1 MGLEQIIPG
10 RLLAWYAGTDEDEPA
25 ITGAVPADWTSLA
38 DNYIEP
44 GGITLE
50 YQDDLEPVDLLK
62 DMAPVAM
69 RRVREQVQ
77 VQFTIMDM
85 HLDTFAR
92 FFNSNSI
99 TDTAAVSG
107 TSPGYQSMDLA
118 RGNSVSA
125 FRLLFRG
132 RSPYAAATPG
142 NAAWISQIWLPKVY
156 CASISPITYS
166 RSTLSYQVTCMS
178 LQDDTNG
185 LGKIRMVDALT

>member
-25 ITGAVPADWTSLA
+25 ITGDVPNDWTKLA
-38 DNYIEP
+38 DDYIEP

-50 YQDDLEPVDLLK
+50 YQDDLEPIDLLK
-62 DMAPVAM
+62 DMAPAAM

-85 HLDTFAR
+85 HLDTLAR
-92 FFNSNSI
+92 FMNGNSI

-107 TSPGYQSMDLA
+107 TSVGHQAMNIT
-118 RGNSVSA
+118 RGNGVAEFS
-125 FRLLFRG
+125 LLFRG
-132 RSPYAAATPG
+132 RSAYAAATPG
-142 NAAWISQIWLPKVY
+142 NAAWISQIWLPKMY

-166 RSTLSYQVTCMS
+166 RSSLSYQVTCMS
-178 LQDDTNG
+178 LQDSDG
-185 LGKIRMVDALT
+185 LGKIRMVDALS